1 MEAQNNY
8 TNSMA
13 SALKQLQSRVVRFCI
28 NHIWSFIWA
37 AVLILW
43 AHLVCDYSKLSSFDK
58 IQFVLINCIGGPFA
72 SVYFIHAVVI
82 FFCRPIKRD
91 WILSKGRYLTRV
103 ILFVL
108 SVPIMLTFWVST
120 INNTVKC
127 CEFDEGI
134 DYAQIMY
141 VGEMYGDGI
150 NNEDECPSRTS
161 SNADSSLCDRC
172 GAEEHSPSLLWMIF
186 YHFVDPGNQHTT
198 LSYWG
203 RVIAGVSAGLGVLL
217 LNGLLVSVIVG
228 WFDSKREKWTNG
240 DARYVKYLGKRNPY
254 VIIGGGD
261 IDVHIVKSIFQREK
275 SAALKAGVQ
284 VKYPYIIIQTMS
296 NVEELRNNIY
306 SMLDDE
312 SQQRHVVIYRGD
324 RTSKSDVD
332 DLNIATAREIYIL
345 GETNNHEAA
354 ESMHDTYNMR
364 CLELISDIR
373 KPVEKESDRPKV
385 YVMFEYQTTFSVYQF
400 SNISEN
406 ITEKVDFRPMNFYEL
421 WAFNV
426 FVDPDIKRLGKSQ
439 YIPLEGKD
447 GISADSEEFVHLIIA
462 GMSRMGVALGIGAA
476 HLAHYPNFVNKK
488 KRTRITF
495 ISPNMEQE
503 RNFFM
508 GRFKAMFQLARQR
521 YIKALPS
528 IGGCDIPHIYSDEK
542 YGNWYDPLCHNGGK
556 DFEHLG
562 KDFIDVEWE
571 FIDGSVE
578 NPVIQQY
585 IIDASENNAKLTVAM
600 CQSEPNVAVASAL
613 YLPRQIFRATQ
624 LQQVLVYQRYDDS
637 LFSTLSEG
645 CYETPFNGKIKPFGM
660 VAKALD
666 ISLIEE
672 RQRVGKYVGKAYDFA
687 QDVNEA
693 YNAAKAKGVN
703 LFESRQV
710 TDEYVSK
717 ASKMMEGKYDK
728 TLSDYYYNCNW
739 FNSVVSKKYV
749 PKALDYKE
757 EERAKEGL
765 RNMEEKFKEIKKPD
779 GKTKTAKW
787 WSGIYSAN
795 MLWVRRRCVKN
806 DAGIRKCDANTIM
819 LMAEVEHNRWNTEQ
833 LLMSYEPLSVNEQ
846 EIFRYSESQKGEAK
860 KRYKSMMKHPNI
872 CSYDRLKEIDG
883 STINNDVCIVA
894 ASDYIY
900 ERINGE
906 TSDEE
911 PRNS

>member
-1 MEAQNNY
+1 METQNYY
-8 TNSMA
+8 TNSIA

-37 AVLILW
+37 AVFILW

-58 IQFVLINCIGGPFA
+58 IQFVLINFIGGPFA

-120 INNTVKC
+120 INNTIKC
-127 CEFDEGI
+127 CEFIKCEGI

-198 LSYWG
+198 LSYCG

-345 GETNNHEAA
+345 GETNNQEAA
-354 ESMHDTYNMR
+354 ESMHDTYNMK
-364 CLELISDIR
+364 CLEHIVAIR
-373 KPVEKESDRPKV
+373 PVKDNEKYRPNV
-385 YVMFEYQTTFSVYQF
+385 YMMFEHQTTFSIYQF
-400 SNISEN
+400 TNLKGIDDKIN
-406 ITEKVDFRPMNFYEL
+406 FKPMNFYEL
-421 WAFNV
+421 WALKVLAN
-426 FVDPDIKRLGKSQ
+426 PNIKSSSGRQ
-439 YIPLEGKD
+439 YFPIEGEV
-447 GISADSEEFVHLIIA
+447 GISANSEEFVHLVIC
-462 GMSRMGVALGIGAA
+462 GMSRMGVALGIEAA
-476 HLAHYPNFVNKK
+476 HLAHYPNFVTNK

-503 RNFFM
+503 RNYFV
-508 GRFKAMFQLARQR
+508 GRFKSLFKLARQR
-521 YIKALPS
+521 YVKAVAS
-528 IGGCDIPHIYSDEK
+528 EDGVSIPHIYDDES
-542 YGNWYDPLCHNGGK
+542 YGKWINPMYNNGENLYK
-556 DFEHLG
+556 HLG
-562 KDFIDVEWE
+562 EDFIDVEWE

-578 NPVIQQY
+578 NPVVQQY
-585 IIDASENNAKLTVAM
+585 IADALDEKHKAKLSIAM
-600 CQSEPNVAVASAL
+600 CQPESSAAVASAI
-613 YLPRQIFRATQ
+613 YLPREVYASTR
-624 LQQVLVYQRYDDS
+624 LLQVLVYQRCSDS
-637 LFSTLSEG
+637 LFSTLDKG
-645 CYETPFNGKIKPFGM
+645 APFYGKIKAFGM
-660 VAKALD
+660 
-666 ISLIEE
+666 ISDCFNIDYLTLCSNI
-672 RQRVGKYVGKAYDFA
+672 GDKISKAYDIA
-687 QDVNEA
+687 QEKPKVDEQMLVFFGESNCAKILSDAKSLIGNNIEEVIDIDQTEKLLEQQYKKDEKLLEQQCQKDVNMSGGKSK
-693 YNAAKAKGVN
+693 AAK
-703 LFESRQV
+703 L
-710 TDEYVSK
+710 
-717 ASKMMEGKYDK
+717 
-728 TLSDYYYNCNW
+728 
-739 FNSVVSKKYV
+739 
-749 PKALDYKE
+749 
-757 EERAKEGL
+757 
-765 RNMEEKFKEIKKPD
+765 
-779 GKTKTAKW
+779 
-787 WSGIYSAN
+787 WSNFYGAN
-795 MLWVRRRCVKN
+795 MLWIRLRCWGGQILSKERN
-806 DAGIRKCDANTIM
+806 ASDLLIM
-819 LMAEVEHNRWNTEQ
+819 SAVEHNRWNMEQ
-833 LLMSYEPLSVNEQ
+833 LLMTFDPLTFDEQQVFLYSRRLQKQYGCKKSDDCKNCQKEEKSYKCYVDKIN
-846 EIFRYSESQKGEAK
+846 
-860 KRYKSMMKHPNI
+860 KSMMKHHYI
-872 CSYDRLKEIDG
+872 CSFDRLQMLDG
-883 STINNDVCIVA
+883 ETIHNDLYIIL
-894 ASDYIY
+894 ASDYIFN
-900 ERINGE
+900 INNNN
-906 TSDEE
+906 EE